1 MIIRAIALNTI
12 KEAIRDRILYL
23 LLFFAAVCIICSRLL
38 AIMTVGDR
46 VKIIMDV
53 GLASLSFFGA
63 LMAILL
69 GTGLVY
75 KEIDKKT
82 IFTLLSKP
90 IPRYQF
96 LLGKYFGLVITL
108 LVMLILMSLIFL
120 LLVFLHTSQFEGRL
134 LLPVFFIFWE
144 MCLITAVALLFSC
157 FSTPILSSLFT
168 LSFYIIGHFSWGLET
183 LIDKLPS
190 GSGKIAARVFYT
202 AIPDL
207 ENFNFKTEIVHGLAI
222 PVPVLLNSLLYGFF
236 YSGFV
241 LALATLI
248 FRKRDFI

>member
-1 MIIRAIALNTI
+1 
-12 KEAIRDRILYL
+12 
-23 LLFFAAVCIICSRLL
+23 
-38 AIMTVGDR
+38 
-46 VKIIMDV
+46 
-53 GLASLSFFGA
+53 
-63 LMAILL
+63 
-69 GTGLVY
+69 
-75 KEIDKKT
+75 
-82 IFTLLSKP
+82 TLLSKP